1 MPAPAIAYFISGHGF
16 GHARRSALVI
26 AALLRLRPD
35 LSVHVCTTAPRHAL
49 AAADGPALRVHNI
62 DIDSG
67 AVEDDPLHINPLATL
82 QRAQQ
87 LLDNASTL
95 VAEAASC
102 LARGDVRLV
111 LSDIP
116 FLAADVAEALHL
128 PCWAITSFTWDW
140 IYEPFV
146 ESHPRYRPLLQHIAD
161 SYARMHGLFQF
172 PFGGCCPRFPRVQR
186 VPMIAGRS
194 SRPPADVLRDAG
206 IAADDRRPRILVGMR
221 GGVSE
226 AALLHAASQSPQ
238 MLFLCPRDCPDHPPD
253 NLRCISLAPPLA
265 FDDLVAVSDVVI
277 SKLGYSIVA
286 DCLAAPAALL
296 WPPRTNFRE
305 DPLFARDAGP
315 YLRHRPIPVDRFLA
329 GDWREDLLALLHSPA
344 PAAAPPLDG
353 ADVCAR
359 LIAAML

>member
-35 LSVHVCTTAPRHAL
+35 LLVHACTTAPPHAL
-49 AAADGPALRVHNI
+49 AAAEAPALRVHNI

-67 AVEDDPLHINPLATL
+67 AVEDHPLHINPLATL
-82 QRAQQ
+82 HRAQE
-87 LLDNASTL
+87 LVDNASAL
-95 VAEAASC
+95 VADAASC
-102 LARGDVRLV
+102 LARLDVRLV

-116 FLAADVAEALHL
+116 FLAADVAQALHV

-140 IYEPFV
+140 IYEPFA
-146 ESHPRYRPLLQHIAD
+146 ESHPPYRPLVQRIAEC
-161 SYARMHGLFQF
+161 YGRMHGLLQF
-172 PFGGCCPRFPRVQR
+172 AFGGCCPRFPQVQH

-194 SRPPADVLRDAG
+194 SRPPADVLRDVG
-206 IAADDRRPRILVGMR
+206 IAPQDPRPRILVGMR

-226 AALLHAASQSPQ
+226 PSLLHAASQSPE
-238 MLFLCPRDCPDHPPD
+238 MLFLCPRDCPHDRPD
-253 NLRCISLAPPLA
+253 NLRCISLGPHLG
-265 FDDLVAVSDVVI
+265 FDDLVAVSHVVI

-286 DCLAAPAALL
+286 DCLAAQAALL

-305 DPLFARDAGP
+305 DPLFARHAGP
-315 YLRHRPIPVDRFLA
+315 YLRQRTIEVPPFLA
-329 GDWREDLLALLHSPA
+329 GDWREDLLALLRSPPPA
-344 PAAAPPLDG
+344 PAPPLGG

-359 LIAAML
+359 HIAAML